1 MIIPKFDEK
10 RIASPDSVAAPLEQI
25 VNPQAKSFDE
35 ITTRNRKAYNKQV
48 KEKEAE
54 RKKGLTSQL
63 KVIKAGNKVSNSGKK
78 PTKTAI
84 KNQNKAADTYVIKSK
99 KALTPEEKERNAAA
113 RSYKTTI
120 PASPVKKSKIKGQ
133 SEGAAGRPNTNAAS
147 KPIKPIKPSTPKTT
161 VNKTG
166 ARNVRGATK
175 PPTVASVPN
184 VTKPVGAGRR
194 ANGAPKSK

>member
-1 MIIPKFDEK
+1 MIIPKFNKE
-10 RIASPDSVAAPLEQI
+10 RIASPDAIQTAHDSLIGYQKKREELSTPESIAKRAKNLKRIQKL
-25 VNPQAKSFDE
+25 QAKQG
-35 ITTRNRKAYNKQV
+35 A
-48 KEKEAE
+48 EASG
-54 RKKGLTSQL
+54 K
-63 KVIKAGNKVSNSGKK
+63 KVSNSGKK
-78 PTKTAI
+78 PTQTAI

-147 KPIKPIKPSTPKTT
+147 KPIKPTKPSTAKAT

-175 PPTVASVPN
+175 PPTVASVPK